1 MAASNPQGQMQ
12 FWDNGFP
19 FQGVKLGSQDTG
31 QMQFWDN
38 GFPMQF
44 QFPPAPGGS
53 LIKTW
58 LGLANAST
66 KTKNGLANA
75 SIKTDNGLTNV

>member
-1 MAASNPQGQMQ
+1 MAANEFT

-19 FQGVKLGSQDTG
+19 SQFADNGLSVNELT
-31 QMQFWDN
+31 FWDN
-38 GFPMQF
+38 GFPYQDV
-44 QFPPAPGGS
+44 FPQAAPGGS

-58 LGLANAST
+58 FGLANAST

-75 SIKTDNGLTNV
+75 SIKTDIGLTNV